1 MELPIIIWVATMMLL
16 KNITKM
22 FSLLLPVA
30 KGVIMQKLKSPKVKL
45 FLIEL
50 AEKLSK
56 ETDNDLDDIMVAK
69 LRKSLL

>member
-1 MELPIIIWVATMMLL
+1 
-16 KNITKM
+16 M

-56 ETDNDLDDIMVAK
+56 DTDNDLDDIMVAK

>member
-1 MELPIIIWVATMMLL
+1 
-16 KNITKM
+16 M

-30 KGVIMQKLKSPKVKL
+30 KGVIMKKMKSPKVKL